1 MSANPDIDTSILITA
16 GEMNCEP
23 KFAASLAQGG
33 NNNLFVAFFQNNKI
47 KLKCSRKGGG
57 FLSRPI
63 DIMSIAG
70 SLKLFKVAARGDV
83 AVAIAIE
90 DTGSGLKVKGV
101 TGTISP
107 DGPSGAKFTH
117 RECPSR
123 ILKDITLS
131 DILDLTIRI
140 NNDGT
145 SDDYVF
151 TKATAGANVS
161 HIGHH
166 PRAPTA
172 SPPGT

>member
-1 MSANPDIDTSILITA
+1 MSTNPDINNSIPITP

-47 KLKCSRKGGG
+47 RIKCSRKGGG
-57 FLSRPI
+57 SLSSPI
-63 DIMSIAG
+63 DVMNVTG
-70 SLKLFKVAARGDV
+70 QLKLFKVAAKGNI

-90 DTGSGLKVKGV
+90 ESGSELKVRGV

-117 RECPSR
+117 QQCPER
-123 ILKDITLS
+123 KLDKVKFS

-140 NNDGT
+140 NEDGT

-172 SPPGT
+172 SPPPG